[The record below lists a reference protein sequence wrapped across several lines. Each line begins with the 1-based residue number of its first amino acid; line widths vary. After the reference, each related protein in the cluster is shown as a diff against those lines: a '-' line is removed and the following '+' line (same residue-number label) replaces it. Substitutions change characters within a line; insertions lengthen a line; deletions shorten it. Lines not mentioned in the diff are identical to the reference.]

1 MNEALAK
8 EIERKVRRRE
18 EIGSATGELA
28 VPQELKDIPI
38 PRDSDPRKRRA
49 MKAAT
54 VAASNSS
61 QMEDRHAVAETPTQ
75 QSSMEGGSRVVVE
88 EGERRFQEFE
98 STGHQTTI
106 SDENI
111 KGGVTNG

>member
-1 MNEALAK
+1 M
-8 EIERKVRRRE
+8 RE
-18 EIGSATGELA
+18 TSEDIGSTTGELA

-38 PRDSDPRKRRA
+38 PPDSDPKRRA

-61 QMEDRHAVAETPTQ
+61 QMEGRHAVAETPTQ
-75 QSSMEGGSRVVVE
+75 QSSMAVGSRMVVE